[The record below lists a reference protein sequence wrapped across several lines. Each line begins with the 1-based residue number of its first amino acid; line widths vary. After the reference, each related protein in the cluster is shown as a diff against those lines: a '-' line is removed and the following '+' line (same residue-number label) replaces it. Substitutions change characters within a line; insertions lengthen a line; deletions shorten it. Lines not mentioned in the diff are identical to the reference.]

1 MSAKFSPYVLFVVMI
16 ILVNAC
22 TENPFFDDRIEIKDK
37 RHLQGKVIVG
47 ELAGSGSVFVWLDGF
62 KLSAWSDSL
71 GNYELQLPQA
81 KTQPGGGLTGSFN
94 LYCYIANYQ
103 VGIVS
108 LPILDGQFEYGK
120 GPLDAKG
127 NLMQAVVLR
136 KILDIQTTIN
146 PDTMTTESKDP
157 IHFKVRLENLAEPVE
172 VGTYHNSFGNP
183 SCLVIRH
190 EDDPI
195 ENALLLQGLPGIYK
209 LILIDTVTVWDM
221 FYQFSPYFFRPGTYE
236 VTPYLQIQQKDLP
249 VDLLKSI
256 DENILEF
263 NYQYLK
269 WPLRHQA
276 GRLTVVGLEGNE

>member
-1 MSAKFSPYVLFVVMI
+1 MFAKFLPFVLFPLMI
-16 ILVNAC
+16 MLLNTC
-22 TENPFFDDRIEIKDK
+22 TENPFFDDRIEIKDQ
-37 RHLQGKVIVG
+37 RHLQGRVILG
-47 ELAGSGSVFVWLDGF
+47 DLAGDEGIFIWLDGF
-62 KLSAWSDSL
+62 KLSTWSDSQ
-71 GNYELQLPQA
+71 GNFELQLPQV

-94 LYCYIANYQ
+94 LYCYVANYQ

-120 GPLDAKG
+120 GPINMKG
-127 NLMQAVVLR
+127 NLRETIVLR

-146 PDTMTTESKDP
+146 PNTMPVESKDP
-157 IHFKVRLENLAEPVE
+157 IHFRVRLENLAEPVE

-195 ENALLLQGLPGIYK
+195 EKALLLQGQPGIYK

-236 VTPYLQIQQKDLP
+236 ITPYLQIQQKELP
-249 VDLLKSI
+249 VGLLKSI

-269 WPLRHQA
+269 WPLRHRA
-276 GRLTVVGLEGNE
+276 GQLTVVGLDKHK